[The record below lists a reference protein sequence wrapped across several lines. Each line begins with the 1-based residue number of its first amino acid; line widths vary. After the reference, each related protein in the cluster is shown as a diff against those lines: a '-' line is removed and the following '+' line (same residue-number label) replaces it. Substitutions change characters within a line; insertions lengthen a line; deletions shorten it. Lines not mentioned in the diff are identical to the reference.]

1 MYHTIKKTS
10 FFLNSFAILALF
22 VFPGSTFAETGKVKV
37 YPSPAGETLSELFKV
52 SVAGKTVPVYV
63 TRVASGDARSRSKAM
78 DDKQHSAEYFD
89 VAAFA
94 SFDLL
99 SGSVV
104 VTVSV
109 PNKVTTAKILPAS
122 ATIIPSIQNK
132 SVSFTVE
139 RPGNLTLE
147 VNGEIIKSLHL
158 FVNPPEK
165 NVPRKNDPDVI
176 YFGPGIHEIDEL
188 AIGDNKTIYV
198 AGGAIVRAIIKPE
211 EKFTTNKETG
221 LRNYA
226 PSIRLAGEN
235 ITIRGRGIIDASAC
249 PTHARNMI
257 MVTGSNIKIEGIIL
271 KDPPL
276 WTVPVR
282 RSDNVIIENIKIL
295 GYRANSDGIDIC
307 NSRNVTVSNCFIRTL
322 DDLVVIKS
330 DKGQGVVKGIVVKNC
345 VLWNQVAHAL
355 SVGAEI
361 REDVD
366 DVLFTDN
373 DIIHDIG
380 REWSMRIYHC
390 DAAKISNVRF
400 ENIRVEETRKF
411 ISVWIGK
418 AVWSRDA
425 ERGNINGI
433 TFKNIQVNGK
443 GPGSIELV
451 GYDEAHSIEEVQLEG
466 VTFAGMPLKRE
477 NIQTNSFVKGK
488 VVSP

>member
-1 MYHTIKKTS
+1 M
-10 FFLNSFAILALF
+10 
-22 VFPGSTFAETGKVKV
+22 
-37 YPSPAGETLSELFKV
+37 
-52 SVAGKTVPVYV
+52 
-63 TRVASGDARSRSKAM
+63 
-78 DDKQHSAEYFD
+78 
-89 VAAFA
+89 
-94 SFDLL
+94 
-99 SGSVV
+99 
-104 VTVSV
+104 
-109 PNKVTTAKILPAS
+109 
-122 ATIIPSIQNK
+122 
-132 SVSFTVE
+132 
-139 RPGNLTLE
+139 
-147 VNGEIIKSLHL
+147 
-158 FVNPPEK
+158 
-165 NVPRKNDPDVI
+165 
-176 YFGPGIHEIDEL
+176 
-188 AIGDNKTIYV
+188 
-198 AGGAIVRAIIKPE
+198 RAIIKPE

-226 PSIRLAGEN
+226 PSIRLAGKN
-235 ITIRGRGIIDASAC
+235 ITIRGRGIIDGSAC

-257 MVTGSNIKIEGIIL
+257 MVTGLNIKMEGIIL
-271 KDPPL
+271 RDPPL

-282 RSDNVIIENIKIL
+282 RSDNVSIENIKIL

-330 DKGQGVVKGIVVKNC
+330 DKGQGVVKGVLVKNC

-390 DAAKISNVRF
+390 DAAKISNIRF
-400 ENIRVEETRKF
+400 ENIRVDETKKF

-425 ERGNINGI
+425 ERGNINGV
-433 TFKNIQVNGK
+433 TFKNIKVNGK
-443 GPGSIELV
+443 MPMSIALV
-451 GYDEAHSIEEVQLEG
+451 GYDDAHSIEDVKFEG
-466 VTFAGMPLKRE
+466 ITLDGKPISQ
-477 NIQTNSFVKGK
+477 NIIQSNAFVKRV

>member
-1 MYHTIKKTS
+1 M
-10 FFLNSFAILALF
+10 FGEAA
-22 VFPGSTFAETGKVKV
+22 GKVKI
-37 YPSPAGETLSELFKV
+37 YPAPKGEVLSELFTV
-52 SVAGKTVPVYV
+52 AVAGKKVPVYI
-63 TRVASGDARSRSKAM
+63 TKVASADEKSRFKGM
-78 DDKQHSAEYFD
+78 DDKQRSADFFD
-89 VAAFA
+89 LAAFA
-94 SFDLL
+94 SFELL

-104 VTVSV
+104 VTVSA
-109 PNKVTTAKILPAS
+109 PTHVTSAKILPAS
-122 ATIIPSIQNK
+122 ANIIPSIKNK
-132 SVSFTVE
+132 SVSFTVT
-139 RPGNLTLE
+139 RTGSFTVE

-165 NVPRKNDPDVI
+165 GIPAKNDPNVI
-176 YFGPGIHEIDEL
+176 YFGPGIHEIGEL
-188 AIGDNKTIYV
+188 AVGDNKTVYI

-226 PSIRLAGEN
+226 PSIRLAGKN
-235 ITIRGRGIIDASAC
+235 ITIRGRGIIDGSAC

-257 MVTGSNIKIEGIIL
+257 MVTGLNIKMEGIIL
-271 KDPPL
+271 RDPPL

-282 RSDNVIIENIKIL
+282 RSDNVSIENIKIL

-330 DKGQGVVKGIVVKNC
+330 DKGQGVVKGVLVKNC

-390 DAAKISNVRF
+390 DAAKISNIRF
-400 ENIRVEETRKF
+400 ENIRVDETKKF

-425 ERGNINGI
+425 ERGNINGV
-433 TFKNIQVNGK
+433 TFKNIKVNGK
-443 GPGSIELV
+443 MPMSIALV
-451 GYDEAHSIEEVQLEG
+451 GYDDAHSIEDVKFEG
-466 VTFAGMPLKRE
+466 ITLDGKPISQ
-477 NIQTNSFVKGK
+477 NIIQSNAFVKRV